1 MAANVSAC
9 SFNDGR
15 TKLSQC
21 VHCSVCPT
29 KANPPRYCGLRHHP
43 VSYSMLGPVAF
54 LQQILI
60 EPLCMRYYT
69 VKKSELQNTN
79 LATQVLLT

>member
-1 MAANVSAC
+1 MSQLAALTMAGQNFPSVFIVPC
-9 SFNDGR
+9 VPPKQILPDTVVFVI
-15 TKLSQC
+15 TQC
-21 VHCSVCPT
+21 P
-29 KANPPRYCGLRHHP
+29 
-43 VSYSMLGPVAF
+43 YSMLGPVAF